1 MKQMAITL
9 IDEAVAAGARRHKA
23 CAVLGISARTLRRWR
38 ASGDLTDRRKG
49 APRRSPHALSS
60 HEKRR
65 IIDTCNSAP
74 FRDLP
79 PSQIVPRLADGGIY
93 IASESSFYRT
103 LREHEQDA
111 RRGRARQLHR
121 SARPTPVAASAANLV
136 WSWDIT
142 YLPTAVRGHFLRL
155 YMIVDIYSRL
165 ITGWEVHHEEAAEH
179 ASALIAKA
187 CLRHGVQRHQLVL
200 HSDNGSPMKAATM
213 LATLQRLGVVPSFSR
228 PAVSNDNAYSEALFR
243 TLKFT
248 PAWPEAP
255 FADIDAARRWVARF
269 VRWYNTEHRHS
280 GIEFVTP
287 QQRHAGEHV
296 QILDRRHEV
305 YEAARAAHPLRW
317 RGRDTRDW
325 TPTATVWLNPTNHL
339 DSVPTTDTL
348 AA

>member
-38 ASGDLTDRRKG
+38 ASDSLTDRRKG
-49 APRRSPHALSS
+49 ARRHCPHALSVL
-60 HEKRR
+60 ERQR
-65 IIDTCNSAP
+65 IIATCNSAAYK
-74 FRDLP
+74 DLP
-79 PSQIVPRLADGGIY
+79 PSQIVPRLADAGIY
-93 IASESSFYRT
+93 IASEASFYRT
-103 LREHEQDA
+103 LRAHGQDV
-111 RRGRARQLHR
+111 RRGRARAPH
-121 SARPTPVAASAANLV
+121 SAARPTAVAATAANTA

-142 YLPTAVRGHFLRL
+142 YLPTTVRGQFLRL
-155 YMIVDIYSRL
+155 YMIVDIFSRL

-187 CLRHGVQRHQLVL
+187 CLRHGVQRHRLVL

-213 LATLQRLGVVPSFSR
+213 LATLQRLGVMPSFSR

-248 PAWPEAP
+248 PAWPQAP
-255 FADIDAARRWVARF
+255 FADVDAARRWVARF
-269 VRWYNTEHRHS
+269 VHWYNTEHRHS

-287 QQRHAGEHV
+287 QQRHHGEHV
-296 QILDRRHEV
+296 QILRNRQQV

-317 RGRDTRDW
+317 RGRATRDW
-325 TPTATVWLNPTNHL
+325 RPTATVWLNPTNHTDTL
-339 DSVPTTDTL
+339 PAMDTL